1 MAKQKGTKYRGT
13 AGNVTFYC
21 WRGIWC
27 MRMKSSLSKER
38 VSTDPA
44 YQPLMEDAAVMAA
57 ASSLASAIHK
67 QLPKVKDGRGR
78 FRKLVGVVK
87 AMLRA
92 GMSRDEIVQSLL
104 VPPKAKRN
112 AREHGDHGEPRGTR
126 GLERKLLRAL
136 RGTPC
141 SVTT

>member
-1 MAKQKGTKYRGT
+1 MAKQKGTTYRGT
-13 AGNVTFYC
+13 VGNVTFYC

-57 ASSLASAIHK
+57 ASPLASAIHK

-92 GMSRDEIVQSLL
+92 GRSRQEILQALL
-104 VPPKAKRN
+104 VTQKQKA
-112 AREHGDHGEPRGTR
+112 GM
-126 GLERKLLRAL
+126 RKK
-136 RGTPC
+136 G
-141 SVTT
+141 